1 MISQLFIVEKIGTF
15 LDETIHIMPKCT
27 MHLHGHRNNVV
38 PLMKPSMFANFNN
51 GIKFHNYT
59 YQLINNI
66 WSHRFLRQVG
76 YHHIGNENLILSDDV
91 EISS

>member
-1 MISQLFIVEKIGTF
+1 
-15 LDETIHIMPKCT
+15 
-27 MHLHGHRNNVV
+27 
-38 PLMKPSMFANFNN
+38 MKPSMFANFNN